1 MKILV
6 SKCLLGENCRYCGDN
21 CKNERV
27 LALKARYT
35 LVGVCPEQD
44 GGLPTPR
51 QPAERLGEKV
61 IARDGR
67 DVTREYE
74 AGAQTALETALR
86 EGASFAVL
94 KAKSPSC
101 GTGVIYDG
109 SFTGAKVSG
118 NGVTAQLLLDNGIPV
133 YTEDEIENI

>member
-61 IARDGR
+61 IARAR
-67 DVTREYE
+67 KR
-74 AGAQTALETALR
+74 
-86 EGASFAVL
+86 
-94 KAKSPSC
+94 
-101 GTGVIYDG
+101 
-109 SFTGAKVSG
+109 
-118 NGVTAQLLLDNGIPV
+118 LLLLRCGKARRSPF
-133 YTEDEIENI
+133 